1 MWRNPTLF
9 FYADNRENAEMPE
22 GVLIAIIIG
31 SVVLIIGLVAIALFS
46 FRGQQTGGQKTDVG
60 LAEANK
66 LKGTH
71 VRTYVEGGGNALPLV

>member
-1 MWRNPTLF
+1 
-9 FYADNRENAEMPE
+9 MPD
-22 GVLIAIIIG
+22 GVLAA
-31 SVVLIIGLVAIALFS
+31 LIIGAIVLIVGLAAIALYS

-71 VRTYVEGGGNALPLV
+71 VTTYVEGGGRAMPIV

>member
-1 MWRNPTLF
+1 
-9 FYADNRENAEMPE
+9 MPE

-31 SVVLIIGLVAIALFS
+31 SVVLIIGLASIAFFA

-60 LAEANK
+60 LADANK
-66 LKGTH
+66 LKGTE